1 MAYVVWNAIVVS
13 KLRSKRVLK
22 VCSFDLHVNLAISQ
36 VNSKP
41 LRRLGVTVCHKQQQA
56 IWGESSKPQGSGKT
70 ETKIDEISLNMLMYI
85 SREGRKEGN
94 AGMRNSSMG
103 PLWRIDPTSRQ
114 GRKEMF
120 YLTTYST
127 HILFTVI
134 WRQTYGKVSLR

>member
-56 IWGESSKPQGSGKT
+56 IWVESSKPQGSGKT

-103 PLWRIDPTSRQ
+103 PL
-114 GRKEMF
+114 
-120 YLTTYST
+120 
-127 HILFTVI
+127 
-134 WRQTYGKVSLR
+134 